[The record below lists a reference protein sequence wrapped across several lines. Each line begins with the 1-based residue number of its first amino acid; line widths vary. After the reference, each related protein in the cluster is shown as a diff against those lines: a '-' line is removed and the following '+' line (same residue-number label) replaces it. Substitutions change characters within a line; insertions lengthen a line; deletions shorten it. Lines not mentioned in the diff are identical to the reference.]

1 MKIVVAVEG
10 NINIWIKEMIFLTK
24 SEELIKL
31 ELNHLTNVR
40 STPRKTYA
48 TYENITMN
56 EETFNGNGYT
66 LEHAKLVSITID
78 ETSICNNVKLS
89 DLHIYDKRDKY
100 EVYIISK
107 EIIENIVIEY
117 S

>member
-10 NINIWIKEMIFLTK
+10 NINIWIRKIKFLTK

-40 STPRKTYA
+40 STPRKTYL
-48 TYENITMN
+48 TYENITKN
-56 EETFNGNGYT
+56 GETFKGNAYS
-66 LEHAKLVSITID
+66 LEQAKLVSITID
-78 ETSICNNVKLS
+78 ETSIGNNVKLS
-89 DLHIYDKRDKY
+89 DLHIYDKRDKWD
-100 EVYIISK
+100 VYIISK